1 LPSARTRP
9 QPNLPLALETFL
21 TLKRN
26 DDDIYINVKVETCA
40 MKSDFKNLTPLQ
52 DDPIEMR
59 KAINAL
65 NGAKINYE
73 RKNEHHLKVGK
84 FNFYPV
90 KGTIYCDRDK
100 KPLCDRGLDAFMHIL
115 EKEKAHFANIAEPP
129 AALDLTHLRAESDD
143 LIDEPPTSIDL
154 THMRSENDQ
163 SPPWK

>member
-1 LPSARTRP
+1 
-9 QPNLPLALETFL
+9 
-21 TLKRN
+21 
-26 DDDIYINVKVETCA
+26 
-40 MKSDFKNLTPLQ
+40 MKSEFKNLTPLP

-73 RKNEHHLKVGK
+73 RKNEYHLKVGK

-100 KPLCDRGLDAFMHIL
+100 KPLCERGLDAFMHIL

-129 AALDLTHLRAESDD
+129 AALDLTNLRAESDD
-143 LIDEPPTSIDL
+143 LIDERPTSLNLSD
-154 THMRSENDQ
+154 MRSENDQ